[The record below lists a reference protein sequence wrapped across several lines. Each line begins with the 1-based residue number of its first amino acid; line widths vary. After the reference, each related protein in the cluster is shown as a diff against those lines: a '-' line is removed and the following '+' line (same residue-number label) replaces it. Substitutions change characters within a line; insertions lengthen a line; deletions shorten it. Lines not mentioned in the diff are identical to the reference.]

1 VKILLVE
8 DDAETA
14 DQIAATLD
22 EEGHKTSIV
31 ANGRDGLAHA
41 QSDAFDLLVID
52 RMLPDLDG
60 LTLVSELRAVQ
71 IETPVLFLTAL
82 SGLQDR
88 VAGLQAG
95 GDDYLV
101 KPFEF
106 AELLARVT
114 ALGRRPRRLAVEVT
128 LRAGDLEVDVLKR
141 RVKRAGRE
149 ILLQPRE
156 FRILEYLMRNQD
168 STVTRAMLLENVWQ
182 YHFDPRTNIVESHL
196 SRLRT
201 KVDKGFTPEL
211 IHTIRGT
218 GYCLRVPS

>member
-1 VKILLVE
+1 MKILLAE
-8 DDAETA
+8 DDVEAA
-14 DQIAATLD
+14 QHIAVTFG
-22 EEGHKTSIV
+22 EEGHQTVV
-31 ANGRDGLAHA
+31 AGNGRVGLREA
-41 QSDAFDLLVID
+41 QSGDFDLLVVD

-60 LTLVSELRAVQ
+60 LTLVAKLRAGR
-71 IETPVLFLTAL
+71 IDTPVLFLTAM

-88 VAGLQAG
+88 VTGLHAG

-101 KPFEF
+101 KPFELV
-106 AELLARVT
+106 ELLARVT
-114 ALGRRPRRLAVEVT
+114 ALGRRPRHLAVETT
-128 LRAGDLEVDVLKR
+128 LQAADLVVDVLRR

-168 STVTRAMLLENVWQ
+168 NTVTRTMLLENVWE

>member
-1 VKILLVE
+1 MKILLVE
-8 DDAETA
+8 DDFEAA
-14 DQIAATLD
+14 QNIAATLD
-22 EEGHKTSIV
+22 EEGHQTIL
-31 ANGRDGLAHA
+31 AGNGRDGLTEA
-41 QSDAFDLLVID
+41 QRGDFDLLVVD

-60 LTLVSELRAVQ
+60 LTLVANLRAGR
-71 IETPVLFLTAL
+71 IDTPVLFLTAM

-88 VAGLQAG
+88 VTGLHAG

-106 AELLARVT
+106 VELLARVT
-114 ALGRRPRRLAVEVT
+114 ALGRRPRRLAVETT
-128 LRAGDLEVDVLKR
+128 LQAADLVVDVLRR

-168 STVTRAMLLENVWQ
+168 STVTRTMLLENVWE

>member
-8 DDAETA
+8 DDVEAA
-14 DQIAATLD
+14 QHIAITLG
-22 EEGHKTSIV
+22 EEGHQTVV
-31 ANGRDGLAHA
+31 AGNGRDGLSEA
-41 QSDAFDLLVID
+41 QSGDFDLLVVD

-60 LTLVSELRAVQ
+60 LTLVARLRAGR
-71 IETPVLFLTAL
+71 IDTPVLFLTAM

-88 VAGLQAG
+88 VTGLHAG

-106 AELLARVT
+106 VELLARVT
-114 ALGRRPRRLAVEVT
+114 ALGRRPRRLAVETT
-128 LRAGDLEVDVLKR
+128 LQAADLVVDVLRR
-141 RVKRAGRE
+141 RVKRAGR
-149 ILLQPRE
+149 
-156 FRILEYLMRNQD
+156 N
-168 STVTRAMLLENVWQ
+168 TVTRTMLLENVWE

-218 GYCLRVPS
+218 GYCLRVPG